1 MFEIK
6 KISVTKVN
14 RFDTASAALEA
25 AEQAVVA
32 DAFEIRATT
41 EQGDLQL
48 TIDDLKKIADG
59 EPKDEGSAEQPVE

>member
-14 RFDTASAALEA
+14 HFPTATAAIEA
-25 AEQAVVA
+25 AEQAIGA
-32 DAFEIRATT
+32 DAFEIRAIT

-59 EPKDEGSAEQPVE
+59 EPKDEATAGQPVE